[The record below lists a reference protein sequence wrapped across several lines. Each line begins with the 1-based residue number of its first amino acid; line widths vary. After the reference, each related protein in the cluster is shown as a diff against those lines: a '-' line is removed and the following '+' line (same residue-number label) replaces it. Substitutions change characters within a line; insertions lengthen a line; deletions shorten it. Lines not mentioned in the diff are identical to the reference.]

1 MIKQKLCYK
10 KMFKKMIDLDIKNS
24 ELIERAN
31 IGKSTFYKLKNGEN
45 VNTDVLLKIC
55 NVLDCDICDIVE
67 VVTNGER

>member
-55 NVLDCDICDIVE
+55 NVLNCDICDIVE